1 MGLSLFHT
9 LFTLKHN
16 AICDELIQHHQ
27 GWSDD
32 QLFHTARLINAA
44 LMAKIHTIEWNSAI
58 NPNPAIYKGN
68 HSNWYGLLTMLK
80 HKKDWRTVA
89 PINIRN
95 TELGGVVGNPIKRFG
110 RDFGLTEEF
119 VEAYRIHS
127 MLPETLEIRDI
138 HSKQMMADIPFTA
151 SRHIGA
157 AACMYTYGPSALWYS
172 LGNISSLACWTRILS
187 LTQHRPDFHSGKFR

>member
-1 MGLSLFHT
+1 MINFFIPPDSSMPPSWPKYIRLNGIMRSIPILQSIKATTLIGMVYSRCLSIKRTGVRSHLS
-9 LFTLKHN
+9 
-16 AICDELIQHHQ
+16 I
-27 GWSDD
+27 
-32 QLFHTARLINAA
+32 
-44 LMAKIHTIEWNSAI
+44 SA
-58 NPNPAIYKGN
+58 
-68 HSNWYGLLTMLK
+68 
-80 HKKDWRTVA
+80 
-89 PINIRN
+89 N

-187 LTQHRPDFHSGKFR
+187 LTQHRPDFHSGKVR

>member
-1 MGLSLFHT
+1 M
-9 LFTLKHN
+9 FTLKHN

-80 HKKDWRTVA
+80 HKRTGVRSHLSISA
-89 PINIRN
+89 IQSS
-95 TELGGVVGNPIKRFG
+95 GVVGNPIKRFG

-157 AACMYTYGPSALWYS
+157 AACS
-172 LGNISSLACWTRILS
+172 LVFIGKHIFISVLDKILS

>member
-16 AICDELIQHHQ
+16 AICDGLIQHHQ

>member
-1 MGLSLFHT
+1 MINFFIPPDSSMPPSWPKYIRLNGIVRSIPILQSIKATTLIGMVYSRCLSIKRTGVRSHLS
-9 LFTLKHN
+9 
-16 AICDELIQHHQ
+16 I
-27 GWSDD
+27 
-32 QLFHTARLINAA
+32 
-44 LMAKIHTIEWNSAI
+44 SA
-58 NPNPAIYKGN
+58 
-68 HSNWYGLLTMLK
+68 
-80 HKKDWRTVA
+80 
-89 PINIRN
+89 N

-157 AACMYTYGPSALWYS
+157 AACS
-172 LGNISSLACWTRILS
+172 LVFIGKHIFISVLDKNTIAHS
-187 LTQHRPDFHSGKFR
+187 TQT

>member
-9 LFTLKHN
+9 LFTLEHN

-32 QLFHTARLINAA
+32 QLFIPPDSINAA

-58 NPNPAIYKGN
+58 NPILQSIKATTLIGMP
-68 HSNWYGLLTMLK
+68 SFRLLTMLK

-89 PINIRN
+89 PINIR
-95 TELGGVVGNPIKRFG
+95 KYRARG
-110 RDFGLTEEF
+110 RSRQSYQKIWARLWTHGRIRRT
-119 VEAYRIHS
+119 YRIHS

-138 HSKQMMADIPFTA
+138 HSKSNDGGYSFTLRDILVLQRVCILRSICSLVFKFE
-151 SRHIGA
+151 
-157 AACMYTYGPSALWYS
+157 TYL
-172 LGNISSLACWTRILS
+172 
-187 LTQHRPDFHSGKFR
+187 H

>member
-1 MGLSLFHT
+1 M
-9 LFTLKHN
+9 FTLKHN
-16 AICDELIQHHQ
+16 AICDGLIQHHQ

-89 PINIRN
+89 PINIRKYRARGRSRQSYQKIWARLWTHGRIRRSLSYSFYAAGNFRNKGYPFKTNDGGYSFYCFETYWCCSVYVYLRSICSLVFIGKHIFISVLDKN
-95 TELGGVVGNPIKRFG
+95 TI
-110 RDFGLTEEF
+110 
-119 VEAYRIHS
+119 AHS
-127 MLPETLEIRDI
+127 
-138 HSKQMMADIPFTA
+138 
-151 SRHIGA
+151 
-157 AACMYTYGPSALWYS
+157 
-172 LGNISSLACWTRILS
+172 
-187 LTQHRPDFHSGKFR
+187 TQT